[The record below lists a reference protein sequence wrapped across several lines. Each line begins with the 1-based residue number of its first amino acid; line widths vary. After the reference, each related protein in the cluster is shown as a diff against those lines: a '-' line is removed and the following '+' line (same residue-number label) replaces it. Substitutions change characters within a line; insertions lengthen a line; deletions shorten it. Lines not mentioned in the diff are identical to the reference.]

1 MKFLVL
7 VLVAGVSAAPLG
19 YNLPTGSGSYFHN
32 GICRFGQV
40 RHLDGRCVTPQVYQ
54 RSYVYDAPRKVNY
67 FRRPHYIPEPKV
79 ERNVVFVRLPEDDL
93 GPEPIIVPPPRQQ
106 QVVYVL
112 NKQSEQDQRVIEV
125 PAPPPTE
132 PEVVFVDYE
141 EGENPILPSGEDL
154 HSALNTAS
162 QGFGH
167 VVGSSGVANGHAL
180 TNSIGGDFGVGI
192 GDFNPITNHHST
204 HTSHHSTHTN
214 HHSTP
219 TSQQSIHINHHSTPT
234 NHYTTPASYYITPT
248 NHYSTPSSHYTT
260 PRSYYSTPASHYTTP
275 RSYYSTTSIYTLCMT
290 SPRHQSPTSNMKF
303 LVLVLVAGVSAAPLG
318 YNLPTGSGSYFHN
331 GICRFGQVRHLDGRC
346 VTPQVYQRSYV
357 YDAPRK
363 VNYFRRPHY
372 IPEPKVERNVVFVRL
387 PEDDL
392 GPEPIIVPPPRQ
404 QQVVYVL
411 NKQSEQD
418 QRVIEVPAPPPTEP
432 EVVFVDYEE
441 GENPILPSGEDLHSA
456 LNTASQGFGHVVGS
470 SGVANGHALTNS
482 IGGDFGVGIGDFNPI
497 TNHHSTHTSHHS
509 THTNHHSTPTSQQ
522 SIHINHHST
531 PTSHYTTPASY
542 HITPTSHYST
552 PSSHYT
558 TPRSYYSTPASHYT
572 TPRSYYSTPASHYTT
587 PRSYYSTPASHYTTP
602 SSLYTTP

>member
-7 VLVAGVSAAPLG
+7 VLVVCVSAAPLG

-154 HSALNTAS
+154 HSALTTAS
-162 QGFGH
+162 RGVGH
-167 VVGSSGVANGHAL
+167 VVESGGVGGGINSFGSGHAL
-180 TNSIGGDFGVGI
+180 TNSIGSGFESDFGVGI

-204 HTSHHSTHTN
+204 HASHHATHTN

-219 TSQQSIHINHHSTPT
+219 TS
-234 NHYTTPASYYITPT
+234 HYTTPASHHITPT
-248 NHYSTPSSHYTT
+248 SHYSTPSCHYTTPRSYYSTPSSHYTT
-260 PRSYYSTPASHYTTP
+260 PRSYYSTP
-275 RSYYSTTSIYTLCMT
+275 
-290 SPRHQSPTSNMKF
+290 
-303 LVLVLVAGVSAAPLG
+303 
-318 YNLPTGSGSYFHN
+318 
-331 GICRFGQVRHLDGRC
+331 
-346 VTPQVYQRSYV
+346 
-357 YDAPRK
+357 
-363 VNYFRRPHY
+363 
-372 IPEPKVERNVVFVRL
+372 
-387 PEDDL
+387 
-392 GPEPIIVPPPRQ
+392 
-404 QQVVYVL
+404 
-411 NKQSEQD
+411 
-418 QRVIEVPAPPPTEP
+418 
-432 EVVFVDYEE
+432 
-441 GENPILPSGEDLHSA
+441 
-456 LNTASQGFGHVVGS
+456 
-470 SGVANGHALTNS
+470 
-482 IGGDFGVGIGDFNPI
+482 
-497 TNHHSTHTSHHS
+497 
-509 THTNHHSTPTSQQ
+509 
-522 SIHINHHST
+522 
-531 PTSHYTTPASY
+531 
-542 HITPTSHYST
+542 
-552 PSSHYT
+552 SSHYT
-558 TPRSYYSTPASHYT
+558 TPRSYYSTPS
-572 TPRSYYSTPASHYTT
+572 SHYTT

>member
-219 TSQQSIHINHHSTPT
+219 TTITLPHQAITLLPGAITPPLQAITLLPGAITPPTKAITLLQGAITPPLQAITLRHLVSTPLHKDKKET
-234 NHYTTPASYYITPT
+234 KPKQMPYLFKHRFTHLAPILINIRPSSSRVHYTGSDFQNRTQ
-248 NHYSTPSSHYTT
+248 YS
-260 PRSYYSTPASHYTTP
+260 
-275 RSYYSTTSIYTLCMT
+275 
-290 SPRHQSPTSNMKF
+290 
-303 LVLVLVAGVSAAPLG
+303 
-318 YNLPTGSGSYFHN
+318 
-331 GICRFGQVRHLDGRC
+331 
-346 VTPQVYQRSYV
+346 
-357 YDAPRK
+357 
-363 VNYFRRPHY
+363 
-372 IPEPKVERNVVFVRL
+372 E
-387 PEDDL
+387 
-392 GPEPIIVPPPRQ
+392 
-404 QQVVYVL
+404 
-411 NKQSEQD
+411 
-418 QRVIEVPAPPPTEP
+418 
-432 EVVFVDYEE
+432 
-441 GENPILPSGEDLHSA
+441 
-456 LNTASQGFGHVVGS
+456 
-470 SGVANGHALTNS
+470 
-482 IGGDFGVGIGDFNPI
+482 
-497 TNHHSTHTSHHS
+497 
-509 THTNHHSTPTSQQ
+509 
-522 SIHINHHST
+522 
-531 PTSHYTTPASY
+531 
-542 HITPTSHYST
+542 
-552 PSSHYT
+552 
-558 TPRSYYSTPASHYT
+558 
-572 TPRSYYSTPASHYTT
+572 
-587 PRSYYSTPASHYTTP
+587 
-602 SSLYTTP
+602 